1 VINKAVNRIGHP
13 FFGPVYGNSVLLL
26 RARWFARHLKGNLTP
41 ETVSPQSFVPG
52 LPGFARSRKIA
63 TIDIV
68 IKFQGFQFAR
78 RKNEVKVRQSLAKS
92 PLPPDPGAP
101 KMLFPFLDLK
111 AEYAIMKEDIR
122 AAVDRVLESQRFIMG
137 PEVKHLE
144 TEIAAFIE
152 SRFAMGCASGSDA
165 LLLALMAVGVDSG
178 DEVIT
183 PPFTFVATAGSIAR
197 LKAKPVFVDIDRETY
212 NLDVTRL
219 EAAITSRTKAIM
231 PVHLFGLPAEMEKIM
246 EIARTHHLPVI
257 EDAAQSIGARYH
269 NQYVGNIG
277 ACGCFS
283 FFPSKNLGGAG
294 DGGMITTNDPALAE
308 RISVLRD
315 HGSRKKYHYDLLG
328 INSRLDSL
336 QAAILLVKFKHL
348 EAMSKA
354 RRRNADRYRKLF
366 GQAGLDKLIALPVEP
381 AGLHHVYN
389 QFVVRTPERN
399 RLREHLRNCGIPT
412 EIYYPSPLHL
422 QPAFADLGY
431 GPGEF
436 PQSEE
441 ASRHVLTLP
450 VFPQMTEEQQK
461 MVVDGTAQ
469 FFAEKA

>member
-1 VINKAVNRIGHP
+1 MAIRYSCCAQDGLPDTLKAT
-13 FFGPVYGNSVLLL
+13 L
-26 RARWFARHLKGNLTP
+26 RLRLFLPK
-41 ETVSPQSFVPG
+41 SFVLG
-52 LPGFARSRKIA
+52 LPRSARSRKIA

-68 IKFQGFQFAR
+68 IEFQGFQFAR

-92 PLPPDPGAP
+92 PLPPDPSSP

-111 AEYAIMKEDIR
+111 AEYATMKEDVR
-122 AAVDRVLESQRFIMG
+122 AAVDRVLESQQFIMG
-137 PEVKHLE
+137 PEVKQLE
-144 TEIAAFIE
+144 AEIAAFIG
-152 SRFAMGCASGSDA
+152 SGFAIGCASGSDA
-165 LLLALMAVGVDSG
+165 LLLALMALGVDSG

-231 PVHLFGLPAEMEKIM
+231 PVHLFGLPAEMEKIN
-246 EIARTHHLPVI
+246 EIARAHRLPVI
-257 EDAAQSIGARYH
+257 EDAAQSIGARYRD
-269 NQYVGNIG
+269 QYVGNIG

-294 DGGMITTNDPALAE
+294 DGGMITTNDPELAE
-308 RISVLRD
+308 RISLLRD

-328 INSRLDSL
+328 MNSRLDSL

-354 RRRNADRYRKLF
+354 RRRNADRYRQLF
-366 GQAGLDKLIALPVEP
+366 RQAGLDKLIALPVEP

-389 QFVVRTPERN
+389 QFVIRTPERDQ
-399 RLREHLRNCGIPT
+399 LRQHLRNCGIPT

-431 GPGEF
+431 GPGAF

-441 ASRHVLTLP
+441 ASQHVLALP
-450 VFPQMTEEQQK
+450 VFPQLAEEQQK
-461 MVVDGTAQ
+461 MVVDKTAQ